1 MEHGFVKIAAVIPQT
16 TVGDCKAN
24 SASIIS
30 AAEKAVENGAELILF
45 PELSISSS
53 TCGDIFNQPFF
64 ISECEKAVAEI
75 AASTAN
81 QNSILIVGAPVHF
94 GNSIYNCAIV
104 MHGGKITGIT
114 AKSLLNNNESRH
126 FASGASIPQGCRT
139 MYAGQE
145 TAIGTS
151 PIFKT
156 PSFTFGLE
164 IGSESQAPITPGAY
178 LAISGADIIL
188 CPSAIGETAGL
199 NTIIRQGIKD
209 QSKRLKCGYVFA
221 NSGWGESTSKASYSG
236 YASIAECGHM
246 IVEAERF
253 QTASHMI
260 IGEIDTEK
268 IHKERISDTSFTKY
282 SATTPYIYIEQKDN
296 GSTELTRKISPMPFI
311 PEKQEK
317 DARFNEIFMIQATS
331 LARRMEHTR
340 SQTAVIGI
348 SGGLDSTLALLATV
362 KAFDILGKPHSDI
375 ITVTMPG
382 FGTTGRTYF
391 NALNLMNS
399 FGTTVKEI
407 SIKEAC
413 IQHFKDINH
422 NIEIHDITYENSQ
435 ARERTQ
441 ILMDIA
447 NQLNGIVIGTGD
459 MSELA
464 LGWATYNGDHMSM
477 YGINASIP
485 KTLIQHIVRWVA
497 EKCDNEVIAKTLI
510 DIVGTPISPELTPA
524 DDKGN
529 IKQKTED
536 LVGPYELHDFF
547 LYNFVNNG
555 YSPAKIYFLAQ
566 KAFEGIYDNTTIKK
580 WLKTFTWRFF
590 TQQFKRSCMPD
601 GPKTGCCSLDREG
614 WDMPSDTSPA
624 MFARICDA
632 IDTED
637 NL

>member
-64 ISECEKAVAEI
+64 ILECEKAVAEI

-81 QNSILIVGAPVHF
+81 QNSILIVGAPVRF

-126 FASGASIPQGCRT
+126 FASGSLIPQGCKT
-139 MYAGQE
+139 TYAGQE
-145 TAIGTS
+145 TTIGTS

-164 IGSESQAPITPGAY
+164 IGSESLSPITPGAN

-188 CPSAIGETAGL
+188 CPSAIGETTGF

-253 QTASHMI
+253 QATSHMI

-268 IHKERISDTSFTKY
+268 IHKERISDKSFTKY
-282 SATTPYIYIEQKDN
+282 SATIPYIYIEQKDN
-296 GSTELTRKISPMPFI
+296 GNTKLTRKISPMPFI
-311 PEKQEK
+311 PEEQEK

-362 KAFDILGKPHSDI
+362 KAFDILGKPHCDI

-391 NALNLMNS
+391 NALNLMSS

-422 NIEIHDITYENSQ
+422 NIEDHDITYENSQ

-485 KTLIQHIVRWVA
+485 KTLIQHIVRWFA

-547 LYNFVNNG
+547 LYNFINNG

-566 KAFEGIYDNTTIKK
+566 KAFEGVYDNTTIKK